1 MGHSSPR
8 AGIAAHRTGPGQLPL
23 PATLFLTG
31 CEAGGHSRVTMGDDC
46 EPYLT
51 VAATG
56 GVVADHLSS
65 DKFSFPTNANAQVKP
80 LSLLRQHVSLNF

>member
-1 MGHSSPR
+1 
-8 AGIAAHRTGPGQLPL
+8 
-23 PATLFLTG
+23 
-31 CEAGGHSRVTMGDDC
+31 MGDDC

-65 DKFSFPTNANAQVKP
+65 DKFSFPTNANV
-80 LSLLRQHVSLNF
+80 